1 MVPACLNIV
10 DTTLL
15 DFLYVVSEIGG
26 RCCLTCCQPGKSG
39 KSNSGRIPKI
49 ILNTEHVNEELQ
61 TIKAQL
67 ASISECL
74 HSSSSNALS
83 ADNSTALMS
92 HESSAGPRNIITYA
106 QVAGSIP
113 TTTSNVPR
121 SSTSNKSNHS
131 TLEETFRTAVL
142 TAVHSELLLK
152 SRRSNNI
159 VVTGLPISSMAS
171 DQFIE
176 LCESELNTHPNVC
189 STIRLGEA
197 TDGKIQ
203 PLSICLESP
212 EDVEKMMPVAQ

>member
-1 MVPACLNIV
+1 MNIV
-10 DTTLL
+10 NTSLL
-15 DFLYVVSEIGG
+15 DFLYVVSEIG
-26 RCCLTCCQPGKSG
+26 RWCCLTCRQPGKSG

-49 ILNTEHVNEELQ
+49 TLNAEHVNEELQ

-83 ADNSTALMS
+83 ADNSTAFMS
-92 HESSAGPRNIITYA
+92 HGSSAGPRNIITYA

-113 TTTSNVPR
+113 TTTSTVLRP
-121 SSTSNKSNHS
+121 STSNKSNHS

-142 TAVHSELLLK
+142 TAVHSELQLK

-171 DQFIE
+171 DMDQF
-176 LCESELNTHPNVC
+176 
-189 STIRLGEA
+189 
-197 TDGKIQ
+197 Q
-203 PLSICLESP
+203 
-212 EDVEKMMPVAQ
+212 